1 MPLHPKQQSI
11 HPLIQTS
18 TVAITPCRS
27 VIGVHVYVRA
37 CEHECLRLRSKW
49 RNGEAYINTDIM
61 RLVAR
66 YVQHV
71 PCCFAST
78 VALEE
83 LQASQR
89 ALLLEE

>member
-1 MPLHPKQQSI
+1 MY
-11 HPLIQTS
+11 
-18 TVAITPCRS
+18 ACMCAC
-27 VIGVHVYVRA
+27 VHACTCYVRA
-37 CEHECLRLRSKW
+37 CERECLRLRSKW
-49 RNGEAYINTDIM
+49 RSGEAYINIDIM

-83 LQASQR
+83 LKARQC